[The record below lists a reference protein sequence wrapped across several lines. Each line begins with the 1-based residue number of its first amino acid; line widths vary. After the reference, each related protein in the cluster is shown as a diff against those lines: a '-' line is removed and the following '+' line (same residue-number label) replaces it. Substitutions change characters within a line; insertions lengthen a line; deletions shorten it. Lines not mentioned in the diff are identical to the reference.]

1 MFRRR
6 SFRCVSA
13 CNRNF
18 ETQFRRERMSSKF
31 VLSTLVASIA
41 IFVGA
46 VVFGNEPCAKV
57 KPCEPCVPAA
67 CEKSDVEPCEP
78 VCCEKKAPRGRLFE
92 RLFAL
97 TAKKRSSCDPC
108 APVEPCA
115 PAPCEKGVKPCDA
128 VAPKACEKIAPPPCV
143 KAEKAVKACEP
154 AAPKACEAAAP
165 KACEPAEPKACE
177 KVTPPPC
184 KSAE

>member
-1 MFRRR
+1 
-6 SFRCVSA
+6 
-13 CNRNF
+13 
-18 ETQFRRERMSSKF
+18 MSSRF
-31 VLSTLVASIA
+31 VLSTLVASVVLFA
-41 IFVGA
+41 GA
-46 VVFGNEPCAKV
+46 VVFGNDCDPCAKV
-57 KPCEPCVPAA
+57 NPCEPCVPVV

-78 VCCEKKAPRGRLFE
+78 ACFEKKPPRGRLFE

-97 TAKKRSSCDPC
+97 TAKKRGSCDAC
-108 APVEPCA
+108 GPVEPCA
-115 PAPCEKGVKPCDA
+115 PAPCEKDVKPCEA
-128 VAPKACEKIAPPPCV
+128 VVPEACEKIAPPPCV

-184 KSAE
+184 KPAE